1 MKKTQQIY
9 QKFYIKQA
17 EKPARQQIIFILLT
31 VAWLAFNQRCL
42 FAGLLNFQF
51 EKPGCNRTFAGSINL
66 KIMVLQILLGISII
80 LQFFAVGVA
89 IKLTRVTKYN
99 FSWILLTFGFIFM
112 AVSRLVEFLPYISNF
127 EPQELGEVVVWFG
140 VFISLSFAIGVF
152 MIQRIFKYMKK
163 VEDSR
168 RLTEKMFLNAII
180 QTEEKERKR
189 FAKDLHD
196 GLGPLLSTVKMSVSS
211 LAQLEH
217 DPASKKIVANTEMV
231 INEAIKSLKEISDN
245 LSPHV
250 LNNFGLLRALR
261 NFANKVNATK
271 AIDIRLNSN
280 MGNERFSNNIEVVLY
295 RVVCELINN
304 TIKHASATAIQINL
318 QKDDGLLNI
327 TYRDNGKGFDKN
339 KLEELSTLGGMGF
352 SNIYSRINSIK
363 GDIDIESEPSKGT
376 FVSIKVNTL
385 EE

>member
-1 MKKTQQIY
+1 MI
-9 QKFYIKQA
+9 
-17 EKPARQQIIFILLT
+17 
-31 VAWLAFNQRCL
+31 
-42 FAGLLNFQF
+42 
-51 EKPGCNRTFAGSINL
+51 
-66 KIMVLQILLGISII
+66 LQILLVISII

-99 FSWILLTFGFIFM
+99 FSWILLTIGFIFM
-112 AVSRLVEFLPYISNF
+112 AIRRLVEFLPFISNF
-127 EPQELGEVVVWFG
+127 KTQDLGEVFVWFG
-140 VFISLSFAIGVF
+140 VVISLTFAIGVF
-152 MIQRIFKYMKK
+152 MIQRIFKYMKR

-211 LAQLEH
+211 LAQMEH
-217 DPASKKIVANTEMV
+217 DDASREIVTNTEMV

-261 NFANKVNATK
+261 NFSNKINATK
-271 AIDIRLNSN
+271 AIHIQLDSN
-280 MGNERFSNNIEVVLY
+280 MTNERFSNDIEVVLY

-304 TIKHASATAIQINL
+304 TIKHAAAKTIEISL
-318 QKDDGLLNI
+318 QQQNQSLTISYRDDG
-327 TYRDNGKGFDKN
+327 RGFDKS
-339 KLEELSTLGGMGF
+339 KMQELPMMGGMGF
-352 SNIYSRINSIK
+352 SNIYSRINSLK
-363 GDIDIESEPSKGT
+363 GEIIIDSEPDQGT
-376 FVSIKVNTL
+376 LVYIKVKTDH
-385 EE
+385 E